1 MADRKAD
8 DTKVPSST
16 GSTRIW
22 IGDAGTQ
29 SSKEGS
35 KVPAG
40 AHWERP
46 ANNWLNRPQPAN
58 GRHAAITTTL
68 HNWSSYK
75 SWADRMR
82 NSWDKGGK

>member
-8 DTKVPSST
+8 DTKAPPAS

-22 IGDAGTQ
+22 VGDAGTPHN
-29 SSKEGS
+29 

-40 AHWERP
+40 MHWERP

-58 GRHAAITTTL
+58 GRHAAITNTL

-75 SWADRMR
+75 SWADRVR